1 MCRQPLGEYLPCKSA
16 TNSKCFRE
24 FLLKNNSCLSVSQS
38 LIQSILLCLEMEK
51 SEMFTQVWD
60 FESQCESNLFRVS
73 KDQNNLASQSNPASR
88 WLFNF
93 QNRHFY
99 PPVEMLNFEFG
110 SCSMIKWSKPLQRTS
125 TRLKGKQLNPFPD
138 FECKTKNY
146 FLRNFASS
154 SYILHLEEETKTIT
168 F

>member
-1 MCRQPLGEYLPCKSA
+1 MGSSRCSTVCRQPLGEYLPCKSA
-16 TNSKCFRE
+16 TNSKWFRE

-110 SCSMIKWSKPLQRTS
+110 SCSMIKWSKLS
-125 TRLKGKQLNPFPD
+125 AED
-138 FECKTKNY
+138 FNKIE
-146 FLRNFASS
+146 R
-154 SYILHLEEETKTIT
+154 ETAKSISWLWM
-168 F
+168 